1 MTMNK
6 KVVLLVVVIINILTL
21 SLLYFRLHVR
31 HSNSEVMCQTHEAI
45 GAFASNMGIGNQL
58 FIYSS
63 LYCLGRT
70 QNFSTFIE
78 AGSPFILRNLFPN
91 LSIQT
96 RKSTGKLKT
105 VLVGGGW
112 NGKCCTYD
120 VKSRN
125 IPKQCHMILYGY
137 MQSWKYFEPCKKQLF
152 SQVCARNNTYY
163 TEHFNYRNSIA
174 GSVKTLPAFA
184 KSIGPR
190 GSTVD
195 SPCIAQNSKNSC

>member
-1 MTMNK
+1 MIMNK
-6 KVVLLVVVIINILTL
+6 KVVLLVVVIIYILP
-21 SLLYFRLHVR
+21 SALLYFRLHER
-31 HSNSEVMCQTHEAI
+31 RSNSEVMCKTHEAT
-45 GAFASNMGIGNQL
+45 GALASNMGIGNQL

-70 QNFSTFIE
+70 QNFSTFIDE

-96 RKSTGKLKT
+96 RKSSGKLKR

-137 MQSWKYFEPCKKQLF
+137 MQSWKYFEPCKKQLL
-152 SQVCARNNTYY
+152 SEDCARNNTYS
-163 TEHFNYRNSIA
+163 TEH
-174 GSVKTLPAFA
+174 
-184 KSIGPR
+184 
-190 GSTVD
+190 
-195 SPCIAQNSKNSC
+195 